1 MTSINYI
8 AKAAMAPED
17 AIGTRTKFFGQ
28 APCGCLAIRSG
39 LQKGSH
45 DAMWNIVAGCIGS
58 SWIVGRILGNDQPAI
73 EKAKSWDAQAG
84 AVLNFVISQQFELL
98 G

>member
-17 AIGTRTKFFGQ
+17 AIGTRTKKFGQ

-39 LQKGSH
+39 LQ
-45 DAMWNIVAGCIGS
+45 DALGRREET

-73 EKAKSWDAQAG
+73 EKAKSWDARAG
-84 AVLNFVISQQFELL
+84 AVLNFVVSQQFELL